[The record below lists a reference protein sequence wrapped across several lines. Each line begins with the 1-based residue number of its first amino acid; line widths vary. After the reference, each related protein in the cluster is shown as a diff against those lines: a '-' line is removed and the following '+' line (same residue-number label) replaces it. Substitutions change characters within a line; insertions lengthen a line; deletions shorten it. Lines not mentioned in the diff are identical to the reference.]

1 MPETGGRPS
10 RSGALGDR
18 RPQFH
23 STEWTVAMPRAIRLP
38 VLIDGFNLKH
48 PAQSRRQR
56 RQHQRRNEAARG
68 RTSMSSITADGLS
81 APAVGP
87 AGGEVGPLEQKH
99 LQYANYRAVTDG
111 TEISKTHWHIAL
123 ANALGWGFDGMDGVI
138 FALISPMVIKEF
150 SLTVPQYRSGLQIA
164 LFIGIAGLY
173 FWPWLSDRLGRRTLL
188 AVNIALFSLLMPVAA
203 LSPTFTIFVI
213 ARSALGFALNGEWS
227 LGSML
232 VAETWPARLRG
243 RVISATRATWCLGAS
258 LAGGI
263 TGLVAADFGWRVAVM
278 VPGVIALLAI
288 YVRATCPESP
298 YWVRAQDRKRRISET
313 LARGGN
319 VSDED
324 SAWFGK
330 ARSVGIRQVFLP
342 DVLPATL
349 VALFVACCSTCIF
362 GTVGGWMPLY
372 LATEKHWSTTE
383 YSLFYV
389 FWGISGF
396 FGLCVAGW
404 LADRIGRRLAFVV
417 MLIEGAIF
425 MTLWVY
431 SENHILLWVFGLAWS
446 FGFLGFW
453 GPSTTL
459 TAEVFPTRIRGAANG
474 VVWAI
479 AYFVG
484 FVLFPFVTV
493 ALQQHTGS
501 FALSFLCIPVLM
513 IAMAIGVTMMVPE
526 HSGKE
531 LNEIIV

>member
-1 MPETGGRPS
+1 M
-10 RSGALGDR
+10 
-18 RPQFH
+18 
-23 STEWTVAMPRAIRLP
+23 
-38 VLIDGFNLKH
+38 
-48 PAQSRRQR
+48 
-56 RQHQRRNEAARG
+56 
-68 RTSMSSITADGLS
+68 SITATE
-81 APAVGP
+81 PA
-87 AGGEVGPLEQKH
+87 AEAQGPLERQH
-99 LQYANYRAVTDG
+99 LRYANYRAVADG
-111 TEISKTHWHIAL
+111 RTITRTHWHIAL
-123 ANALGWGFDGMDGVI
+123 ANGLGWGFDGMDGVI
-138 FALISPMVIKEF
+138 FALVSPLIIKEF
-150 SLTVPQYRSGLQIA
+150 SLAIPTYRSGLQIA
-164 LFIGIAGLY
+164 LMATIAGLY
-173 FWPWLSDRLGRRTLL
+173 FWPWLADRFGRRTLL

-213 ARSALGFALNGEWS
+213 ARSLVGFALNGEWS

-243 RVISATRATWCLGAS
+243 RVISVTRSTWCLGAS

-263 TGLVAADFGWRVAVM
+263 TGLVAANFGWRVAVM

-298 YWVRAQDRKRRISET
+298 YWVRAQDRRARIAAT
-313 LARGGN
+313 LAGGGR
-319 VSDED
+319 VSDD
-324 SAWFGK
+324 DIAWFSK
-330 ARSVGIRQVFLP
+330 ANSVGIRQVFLP
-342 DVLPATL
+342 DVLPNTL

-372 LATEKHWSTTE
+372 LATEKHWSTAE

-396 FGLCVAGW
+396 LGLCVAGW
-404 LADRIGRRLAFVV
+404 LADKVGRRLAFVV
-417 MLIEGAIF
+417 TLLEGALFI
-425 MTLWVY
+425 TLWVY
-431 SENHILLWVFGLAWS
+431 TENHLLLWAFGLAWS

-513 IAMAIGVTMMVPE
+513 VAMAIGVTLMVPE

>member
-1 MPETGGRPS
+1 
-10 RSGALGDR
+10 
-18 RPQFH
+18 
-23 STEWTVAMPRAIRLP
+23 
-38 VLIDGFNLKH
+38 
-48 PAQSRRQR
+48 
-56 RQHQRRNEAARG
+56 
-68 RTSMSSITADGLS
+68 MSSITADELA
-81 APAVGP
+81 APAADP
-87 AGGEVGPLEQKH
+87 ASGQVGPLEQKH
-99 LQYANYRAVTDG
+99 LQYANYRAVAGG
-111 TEISKTHWHIAL
+111 TELSRTHWHIAS

-138 FALISPMVIKEF
+138 FALVSPMVVKEF
-150 SLTVPQYRSGLQIA
+150 SLTLPEYRTGMQIA
-164 LFIGIAGLY
+164 LFVGIAGLY

-188 AVNIALFSLLMPVAA
+188 AVNIAMFSLLMPVVA
-203 LSPTFTIFVI
+203 LSPTFAVFVV
-213 ARSALGFALNGEWS
+213 ARSLVGFALNGEWS

-243 RVISATRATWCLGAS
+243 RVISVTRSTWCLGAS

-263 TGLVAADFGWRVAVM
+263 TGLVAANFGWRIAVT

-298 YWVRAQDRKRRISET
+298 YWVRAQDRKRRISES
-313 LARGGN
+313 LASGGR
-319 VSDED
+319 VSDD
-324 SAWFGK
+324 DRAWLGK
-330 ARSVGIRQVFLP
+330 ANSVGIRQVFLP
-342 DVLPATL
+342 DVRPNTL
-349 VALFVACCSTCIF
+349 VALFVACCSTCIY
-362 GTVGGWMPLY
+362 GTVGWMPLY
-372 LATEKHWSTTE
+372 LATERHWSTAE
-383 YSLFYV
+383 YSTFYV
-389 FWGISGF
+389 FWGFFGF

-404 LADRIGRRLAFVV
+404 LADKIGRRLAFVV
-417 MLIEGAIF
+417 MLIEGAVFIA
-425 MTLWVY
+425 LWVNTD
-431 SENHILLWVFGLAWS
+431 NHILLWAFGLAWG

-484 FVLFPFVTV
+484 FVLFPFVTI

-513 IAMAIGVTMMVPE
+513 VAMAIGVTMLVPE

>member
-1 MPETGGRPS
+1 
-10 RSGALGDR
+10 
-18 RPQFH
+18 
-23 STEWTVAMPRAIRLP
+23 
-38 VLIDGFNLKH
+38 
-48 PAQSRRQR
+48 
-56 RQHQRRNEAARG
+56 
-68 RTSMSSITADGLS
+68 MSSITADGLA
-81 APAVGP
+81 APAGGL

-99 LQYANYRAVTDG
+99 LQYPNYRAVTDG
-111 TEISKTHWHIAL
+111 TEISKTHWHIAT

-138 FALISPMVIKEF
+138 FALISPLVIKEF
-150 SLTVPQYRSGLQIA
+150 SLTVPEYRSGLQVA
-164 LFIGIAGLY
+164 LFVGIAGLY

-203 LSPTFTIFVI
+203 LSPTFTVFVI
-213 ARSALGFALNGEWS
+213 VRSLVGFALNGEWS

-298 YWVRAQDRKRRISET
+298 YWVRSQDRKRRIAET
-313 LARGGN
+313 LARGGS
-319 VSDED
+319 VSKDD

-330 ARSVGIRQVFLP
+330 AKTVGIRQVFLP

-372 LATEKHWSTTE
+372 LATEKHWSTAE

-417 MLIEGAIF
+417 MLLEGAIF
-425 MTLWVY
+425 ITLWVY
-431 SENHILLWVFGLAWS
+431 TESHLWLWVFGLAWS

-501 FALSFLCIPVLM
+501 FALSFLGIPVLM
-513 IAMAIGVTMMVPE
+513 AAMAIGVTMMVPE

>member
-1 MPETGGRPS
+1 
-10 RSGALGDR
+10 
-18 RPQFH
+18 
-23 STEWTVAMPRAIRLP
+23 
-38 VLIDGFNLKH
+38 
-48 PAQSRRQR
+48 
-56 RQHQRRNEAARG
+56 
-68 RTSMSSITADGLS
+68 MSSITADGLA
-81 APAVGP
+81 APAAGL

-111 TEISKTHWHIAL
+111 TEISKTHWHIAS

-138 FALISPMVIKEF
+138 FALISPLVIKEF
-150 SLTVPQYRSGLQIA
+150 SLTVPEYRSGLQIA
-164 LFIGIAGLY
+164 LFFGIAGLY

-203 LSPTFTIFVI
+203 LSPTFAVFVI
-213 ARSALGFALNGEWS
+213 ARSLVGFALNGEWS

-298 YWVRAQDRKRRISET
+298 YWVRAQDRKRRIAET
-313 LARGGN
+313 LAARRQRQRRGQRM
-319 VSDED
+319 V
-324 SAWFGK
+324 
-330 ARSVGIRQVFLP
+330 RQGQIGRHP
-342 DVLPATL
+342 PGVLAGCAAQHL

-372 LATEKHWSTTE
+372 LATEKHWSTAE

-396 FGLCVAGW
+396 LGLCVAGW

-417 MLIEGAIF
+417 TLIEGAIF

-431 SENHILLWVFGLAWS
+431 TESHLWLWVFGLAWS

-513 IAMAIGVTMMVPE
+513 VAMAIGVTMMVPE

>member
-1 MPETGGRPS
+1 
-10 RSGALGDR
+10 
-18 RPQFH
+18 
-23 STEWTVAMPRAIRLP
+23 
-38 VLIDGFNLKH
+38 
-48 PAQSRRQR
+48 
-56 RQHQRRNEAARG
+56 
-68 RTSMSSITADGLS
+68 MSSITADGLA
-81 APAVGP
+81 APAASPVGE
-87 AGGEVGPLEQKH
+87 EVGPLEQKH
-99 LQYANYRAVTDG
+99 LQNANYRAVAGSDEVT
-111 TEISKTHWHIAL
+111 KTHWHIAS

-138 FALISPMVIKEF
+138 FGLISPLVVKEF
-150 SLTVPQYRSGLQIA
+150 ALTIPEYRSGIQIA
-164 LFIGIAGLY
+164 LFFGIAGLY

-188 AVNIALFSLLMPVAA
+188 AVNIALFSLLMPVVA
-203 LSPTFTIFVI
+203 LSPTFATFVI
-213 ARSALGFALNGEWS
+213 ARSAVAFALNGEWS

-258 LAGGI
+258 LAGGV

-298 YWVRAQDRKRRISET
+298 YWVRAQDRKQRISET
-313 LARGGN
+313 LSRGGS

-330 ARSVGIRQVFLP
+330 AKSVGIRQAFLP

-372 LATEKHWSTTE
+372 LATEKHWSTAE

-389 FWGISGF
+389 FWGLSGF
-396 FGLCVAGW
+396 LGLCVAGW
-404 LADRIGRRLAFVV
+404 LADKIGRRLAFVV
-417 MLIEGAIF
+417 MLIEGAVF
-425 MTLWVY
+425 LTLWVLTD
-431 SENHILLWVFGLAWS
+431 NHVLLWAFGLAWS

-474 VVWAI
+474 VVWAL

-484 FVLFPFVTV
+484 FVLFPFATI
-493 ALQQHTGS
+493 ALQQSTGS
-501 FALSFLCIPVLM
+501 FVLPFLCIPVLM
-513 IAMAIGVTMMVPE
+513 AAMAIGVTLLVPE

>member
-1 MPETGGRPS
+1 
-10 RSGALGDR
+10 
-18 RPQFH
+18 
-23 STEWTVAMPRAIRLP
+23 
-38 VLIDGFNLKH
+38 
-48 PAQSRRQR
+48 
-56 RQHQRRNEAARG
+56 
-68 RTSMSSITADGLS
+68 MSSITAEEL
-81 APAVGP
+81 AVPAATPTG
-87 AGGEVGPLEQKH
+87 AQVGPLEQKH
-99 LQYANYRAVTDG
+99 LEYANYRAVAGG
-111 TEISKTHWHIAL
+111 TVVTRTHWHIAI

-138 FALISPMVIKEF
+138 FALVSPMVIKEF
-150 SLTVPQYRSGLQIA
+150 SLSLPEFRSGMQIA
-164 LFIGIAGLY
+164 LFVGIAGLY
-173 FWPWLSDRLGRRTLL
+173 FWPWLSDRFGRRTLL

-203 LSPTFTIFVI
+203 LSPTFTVFVI
-213 ARSALGFALNGEWS
+213 ARSLLFFALNGEWS

-243 RVISATRATWCLGAS
+243 RVISVTRSAWCVGAS

-263 TGLVAADFGWRVAVM
+263 TGLVAANFGWRIAVM

-288 YVRATCPESP
+288 YVRARCPESP

-313 LARGGN
+313 LAGGGA
-319 VSDED
+319 VSDD
-324 SAWFGK
+324 DGAWFGK
-330 ARSVGIRQVFLP
+330 AKSVGIRQVFLP

-349 VALFVACCSTCIF
+349 VALFVACASTCIY

-389 FWGISGF
+389 FYGICGF
-396 FGLCVAGW
+396 LGLCVVGW
-404 LADRIGRRLAFVV
+404 LIDRIGRRRTFILT
-417 MLIEGAIF
+417 LIEGAIF

-431 SENHILLWVFGLAWS
+431 SESHVLLWTFGLAWS
-446 FGFLGFW
+446 LGFLGFW

-459 TAEVFPTRIRGAANG
+459 IAEVFPTRIRGAANG

-484 FVLFPFVTV
+484 FVLFPFVTIG
-493 ALQQHTGS
+493 LQQHTGS
-501 FALSFLCIPVLM
+501 FALSFLCVPVLM
-513 IAMAIGVTMMVPE
+513 VAMAIGVTLIVPE